1 MDVSFF
7 ISSRLKSKKGLVVGC
22 ITVSFVVMII
32 AVAVAS
38 GFRREI
44 SSSLSQLG
52 GDIAITP
59 PSLNV
64 LDESFPIEE
73 NPSYLPDLM
82 ALDCVKDVVPAVYK
96 AGMVKSGDLLHGVL
110 FKGIPMENPD
120 SVSFPVSIPS
130 RLGELLGLSQGD
142 EMPAYFIGDR
152 LKIRKFR
159 IVSLYDDLVRTDD
172 KLLVYAPL
180 QDIRRLNGW
189 DEGQVSALEVI
200 LDDGYKSV
208 KSLDDAAY
216 GIGMLVSDYSAT
228 SDHPVIAT
236 SSARRYP
243 VLFDWLQ
250 VIDLNVL
257 VILILMTIVAGF
269 NMISGLLIMLFE
281 NISTIG
287 LLKSM
292 GMKTTAIARIFLYKG
307 SVMVFKGML
316 LGNVIALLICFL
328 QEKTH
333 ILRLN
338 PENYFVSFVPMN
350 VDLSVI
356 LLSDIVSYLVI
367 VLLLLLPCI
376 FISRVDPSESVRV
389 K

>member
-1 MDVSFF
+1 
-7 ISSRLKSKKGLVVGC
+7 
-22 ITVSFVVMII
+22 
-32 AVAVAS
+32 
-38 GFRREI
+38 
-44 SSSLSQLG
+44 
-52 GDIAITP
+52 
-59 PSLNV
+59 
-64 LDESFPIEE
+64 
-73 NPSYLPDLM
+73 
-82 ALDCVKDVVPAVYK
+82 
-96 AGMVKSGDLLHGVL
+96 
-110 FKGIPMENPD
+110 
-120 SVSFPVSIPS
+120 
-130 RLGELLGLSQGD
+130 
-142 EMPAYFIGDR
+142 MPAYFIGDR

-216 GIGMLVSDYSAT
+216 GIGMLVSDYSA
-228 SDHPVIAT
+228 SSEHPVIAT

-243 VLFDWLQ
+243 VLVDWLQ

>member
-1 MDVSFF
+1 M
-7 ISSRLKSKKGLVVGC
+7 
-22 ITVSFVVMII
+22 
-32 AVAVAS
+32 
-38 GFRREI
+38 
-44 SSSLSQLG
+44 
-52 GDIAITP
+52 
-59 PSLNV
+59 
-64 LDESFPIEE
+64 
-73 NPSYLPDLM
+73 
-82 ALDCVKDVVPAVYK
+82 
-96 AGMVKSGDLLHGVL
+96 
-110 FKGIPMENPD
+110 
-120 SVSFPVSIPS
+120 
-130 RLGELLGLSQGD
+130 
-142 EMPAYFIGDR
+142 
-152 LKIRKFR
+152 
-159 IVSLYDDLVRTDD
+159 
-172 KLLVYAPL
+172 
-180 QDIRRLNGW
+180 
-189 DEGQVSALEVI
+189 
-200 LDDGYKSV
+200 
-208 KSLDDAAY
+208 
-216 GIGMLVSDYSAT
+216 
-228 SDHPVIAT
+228 
-236 SSARRYP
+236 
-243 VLFDWLQ
+243 
-250 VIDLNVL
+250 
-257 VILILMTIVAGF
+257 
-269 NMISGLLIMLFE
+269 IMLFE

>member
-216 GIGMLVSDYSAT
+216 GIGMLVSDYSA
-228 SDHPVIAT
+228 SSEHPVIST

-307 SVMVFKGML
+307 SLMVLKGML

-356 LLSDIVSYLVI
+356 LLADIVSYLVI